1 MFGLFNGIKL
11 MKNSSEFHIYGAWVV
26 YDREGAVEPCLAGRV
41 FHSGRPIS
49 PFPHFI
55 RWPITLWGNTMR
67 REKTI
72 RQDFTWTTL
81 IPPTF
86 KARLWDMPASKNGR
100 FSRMIYGGGK
110 KNTGSCYF
118 KNCEIF
124 RYLKD
129 WESENPEKS
138 ISRFFEELL
147 NLAGWKL

>member
-72 RQDFTWTTL
+72 RQDFTWATL

-110 KNTGSCYF
+110 KILAVVISKIVKYF
-118 KNCEIF
+118 DIWKIE
-124 RYLKD
+124 RVK
-129 WESENPEKS
+129 NPEKS

>member
-110 KNTGSCYF
+110 KILAVVISKIVKYF
-118 KNCEIF
+118 DIWKIERVKTRKNLSVAFLKNC
-124 RYLKD
+124 
-129 WESENPEKS
+129 
-138 ISRFFEELL
+138 
-147 NLAGWKL
+147 